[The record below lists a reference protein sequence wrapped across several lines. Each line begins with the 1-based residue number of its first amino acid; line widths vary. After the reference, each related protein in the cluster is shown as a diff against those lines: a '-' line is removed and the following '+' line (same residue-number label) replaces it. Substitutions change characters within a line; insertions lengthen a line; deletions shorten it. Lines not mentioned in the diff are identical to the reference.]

1 MHKICVYTSLFY
13 YHKTY
18 KSIIKV
24 KIWQN
29 LHMLALTDH
38 TIYSE
43 KNVNEFEDAVLNHNL
58 IKVTAVHAVLLE

>member
-24 KIWQN
+24 KIYQN
-29 LHMLALTDH
+29 LYMLAHTGH

-43 KNVNEFEDAVLNHNL
+43 KNVNECEDAVLNHSL
-58 IKVTAVHAVLLE
+58 IKLTAVHAALLE

>member
-1 MHKICVYTSLFY
+1 MHKICVYTSPFY

-24 KIWQN
+24 KIYQN

-43 KNVNEFEDAVLNHNL
+43 KKVNECEDAVLNHNL
-58 IKVTAVHAVLLE
+58 IKLTAVHAVLLE